1 MRSIVEQFKQLLFT
15 GTFVMLIMPAIAQ
28 VHHLRK
34 AIPKRAVISPQL
46 KEFYRA
52 AADADVNFIFPRGF
66 QEITAPD
73 NEDFSFDYAMKLP
86 GKEFEIWCLVKPE
99 KQNWA
104 SYERMRNTGNTQMP
118 NPDSSYREMAA
129 AQAISFTGEKNFSV
143 VNLPP
148 DILARYNAS
157 EGKSYLLTLLNLPVT
172 KSYKYALLITLHKDH
187 TGTIMAV
194 CFTNDK
200 GPEFFK
206 NINLAGKCLKF
217 KS

>member
-1 MRSIVEQFKQLLFT
+1 
-15 GTFVMLIMPAIAQ
+15 
-28 VHHLRK
+28 
-34 AIPKRAVISPQL
+34 
-46 KEFYRA
+46 
-52 AADADVNFIFPRGF
+52 
-66 QEITAPD
+66 
-73 NEDFSFDYAMKLP
+73 MKLP
-86 GKEFEIWCLVKPE
+86 GKEFEIWCQVKSE

-104 SYERMRNTGNTQMP
+104 SYERSRSTGNTQMP
-118 NPDSSYREMAA
+118 NPDSLYKEIAA
-129 AQAISFTGEKNFSV
+129 SHAISFTGEKNFSV

-148 DILARYNAS
+148 DILARYNAN

-172 KSYKYALLITLHKDH
+172 KSYRYALLITLHKDH